1 MTLAAQSDKHNA
13 RIALDAF
20 ARRMAIGR
28 AGLADEYERADAAGD
43 YATCERLA
51 AQVGCPFDGPLPGK
65 EPLFASVDLTDM
77 EGASYD
83 APDYVVQSL
92 LPRGHVTL
100 LGGHGGSGKS
110 MLALTLAAHV
120 ATGRDWCSLYTAKL
134 RSVFVSLEDRGELVR
149 YRLRKVV
156 ESYGLNPA
164 EVIGGLTIL
173 DGTDC
178 PVLASELVT
187 YGERSLAK
195 TAAMLELA
203 DAVKG
208 AGLVI
213 IDNASDA
220 FDGQENDRR
229 QVRAFVRMLAEIAR
243 ENDAAVCLLAHID
256 KAAARYGSAGN
267 SYSGS
272 TAWHNSA
279 RSRLALLS
287 DEGSIELRQEKLNL
301 GKASDPIALEWNDR
315 GVLKPIHFSA
325 RAATDELTVLEAMR
339 DAIAA
344 GVTVNTTQASA
355 FSAAKCLEPY
365 LPPEFSN
372 AKGGKRV
379 NRALAALQS
388 SGHIRR
394 DRYRSDNRK
403 DRERWVLAHPTW
415 GEPL

>member
-1 MTLAAQSDKHNA
+1 VTLAAQSDKHNA
-13 RIALDAF
+13 RIAIDAF
-20 ARRMAIGR
+20 ARCLAIGQ
-28 AGLADEYERADAAGD
+28 AGLADAYERAEAAGD
-43 YATCERLA
+43 FDTCERLA

-65 EPLFASVDLTDM
+65 EPLFASVDLSDI

-120 ATGRDWCSLYTAKL
+120 AAGRDWCSLYTAKL

-149 YRLRKVV
+149 YRLRKIV
-156 ESYGLNPA
+156 ESYGLNA
-164 EVIGGLTIL
+164 TEVIGGLTIL

-325 RAATDELTVLEAMR
+325 RAATDELTILAAIREA
-339 DAIAA
+339 ISA
-344 GVTVNTTQASA
+344 GVTVNTAHASA
-355 FSAAKCLEPY
+355 FSSAKCLEPY
-365 LPPEFSN
+365 LPPEFAN

-379 NRALAALQS
+379 NRALASLQA

-403 DRERWVLAHPTW
+403 DRERWVLAHPAG